1 LASQVS
7 PTQSTATSR
16 QPVLQRFHALFVNED
31 SPTVRWIFPLAAI
44 AVLLGSMLL
53 GTSIG
58 AVHISPR
65 AVLDIVFGTHTG
77 ASPAERLILLHVRL
91 PRVLAAAVIG
101 AALSVAGVLFQGL
114 FRNPMAEP
122 YVLGTSGGAA
132 FGAAIGVF
140 LFPYTS
146 ILGFSAAASLAFVG
160 SIVTIMCVYGVAR
173 VGGRTPPVPL
183 LLAGLAISVVLTESS
198 SAFVYLRDEISW
210 NARNLALWLQGSI
223 GTVGWTQLF
232 VAGGMLGCGLLFS
245 IPLRRILNVLA
256 LGEEYALQLGIRL
269 ELARVAIIVVASLLT
284 SAAVLLGGVIAFVG
298 LLIPHLVRLLIGP
311 EHGRLLAYSAV
322 CGASYLILA
331 DAFARTV
338 IAPAE
343 LPVGIL
349 TAFLGGPLLL
359 YLLRR
364 TKREYAL

>member
-1 LASQVS
+1 MQ
-7 PTQSTATSR
+7 
-16 QPVLQRFHALFVNED
+16 ALFINED
-31 SPTVRWIFPLAAI
+31 SAATQWILPLT
-44 AVLLGSMLL
+44 AVSLLLGSMLL

-65 AVLDIVFGTHTG
+65 TVLDIAFGAHSG
-77 ASPAERLILLHVRL
+77 SSQGERLILLQVRL

-146 ILGFSAAASLAFVG
+146 ILGFSATASLAFVG
-160 SIVTIMCVYGVAR
+160 SIVTIMCVYGLAR
-173 VGGRTPPVPL
+173 VGGKTPTVPL
-183 LLAGLAISVVLTESS
+183 LLAGLAISVVLSESS

-223 GTVGWTQLF
+223 GTVGWRQLI
-232 VAGGMLGCGLLFS
+232 VAGGMLSCGLLLS

-269 ELARVAIIVVASLLT
+269 EFARLAIIVVGSLLT

-311 EHGRLLAYSAV
+311 EHGRLLAYSAI